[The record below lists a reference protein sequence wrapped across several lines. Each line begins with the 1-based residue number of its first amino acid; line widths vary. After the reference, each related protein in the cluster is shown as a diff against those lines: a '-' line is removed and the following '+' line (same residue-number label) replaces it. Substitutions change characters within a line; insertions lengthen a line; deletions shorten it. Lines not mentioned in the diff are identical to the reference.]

1 MEIKEFIQNSK
12 EILNPISFE
21 EKKELLKKFQDNT
34 LTREEAEKLRLIF
47 EQEKEEAEKTG
58 NIVGAIIIGLLL
70 AVLLYT
76 IYKLSQEE

>member
-1 MEIKEFIQNSK
+1 LKK
-12 EILNPISFE
+12 
-21 EKKELLKKFQDNT
+21 KKELLKKFQDNT

>member
-1 MEIKEFIQNSK
+1 MKK
-12 EILNPISFE
+12 
-21 EKKELLKKFQDNT
+21 KKELLKKFQDNT